1 MHRITLILLLLLLL
15 PDMYIYF
22 VHIVRRTKRL
32 LWRALYWLPSAV
44 LAAVYVYYIYL
55 GGDNPLSDHTQGI
68 GRMAIAVMALA
79 APKLVFMLCSLVGVG
94 VHYAV
99 RICPRWPFTAVGAV
113 LAAMS
118 FCNILYGCF
127 YGIKRLEVKE
137 VEYCSTRI
145 PEGFDGYRIVQL
157 SDLHTGSWETP
168 EVLERLVK
176 LVNAQSPDLIVFTGD
191 LVNQQSHELDPF
203 KATLSRLYAPD
214 GVYSILGNHDY
225 GTYYRWRTPGEEKA
239 NLQYLIRQQSE
250 MGWHMLNN
258 AHAILHHRGDS
269 IALIGVENDGEP
281 PFSQYADL
289 PRAMQG
295 TEGLFCILLSH
306 NPTHWRRQVLP
317 ESDIDLMLAGHTHA
331 MQMEMLGHSIASLKY
346 PEWSGMYHANV
357 RGKERSLYV
366 NVGIGYVGLPF
377 RFGAWPEITVLKLVR
392 KDTEAE

>member
-1 MHRITLILLLLLLL
+1 
-15 PDMYIYF
+15 MYIYF

-44 LAAVYVYYIYL
+44 LAAAYVYYIYL

-113 LAAMS
+113 LATVS

-191 LVNQQSHELDPF
+191 LVELDGHPEA
-203 KATLSRLYAPD
+203 KEGRRNIPSSRL
-214 GVYSILGNHDY
+214 
-225 GTYYRWRTPGEEKA
+225 EK
-239 NLQYLIRQQSE
+239 
-250 MGWHMLNN
+250 
-258 AHAILHHRGDS
+258 
-269 IALIGVENDGEP
+269 V
-281 PFSQYADL
+281 
-289 PRAMQG
+289 
-295 TEGLFCILLSH
+295 
-306 NPTHWRRQVLP
+306 
-317 ESDIDLMLAGHTHA
+317 DLM
-331 MQMEMLGHSIASLKY
+331 SL
-346 PEWSGMYHANV
+346 
-357 RGKERSLYV
+357 
-366 NVGIGYVGLPF
+366 
-377 RFGAWPEITVLKLVR
+377 
-392 KDTEAE
+392 